1 MIVFAVL
8 LTAWLVSRRVK
19 VSPAR
24 QEQIGRRVEQ
34 RIQATVQAVQQ
45 EEVERNSGGWRPP
58 SGSAAAPTPNIAPRI
73 QATEVAP
80 PLQPSPVMPEPLQP
94 SPVTAEP
101 LQPSPVTA
109 ELPGEAARPAAL
121 HSAPQQLELPAELR
135 ARALELME
143 QNYEVGAVRLVCD
156 EMGVG
161 ILDAQKTVRTLA
173 GLPTL

>member
-1 MIVFAVL
+1 MIVFAVM

-34 RIQATVQAVQQ
+34 RIQATVQAMQQ

-58 SGSAAAPTPNIAPRI
+58 SGPEAAPTPNIAPRI

-80 PLQPSPVMPEPLQP
+80 PLQPSPV
-94 SPVTAEP
+94 TAE
-101 LQPSPVTA
+101 V
-109 ELPGEAARPAAL
+109 PGEAARPAAL
-121 HSAPQQLELPAELR
+121 HSAPQQLELSAELR
-135 ARALELME
+135 ARVLELME
-143 QNYEVGAVRLVCD
+143 QKYEVGAVRLVCD

-173 GLPTL
+173 GLPTTP

>member
-1 MIVFAVL
+1 MIVFAVM

-34 RIQATVQAVQQ
+34 RIQATVQAMQQ

-58 SGSAAAPTPNIAPRI
+58 SGPEAVPTPNIAPRI

-94 SPVTAEP
+94 FPVTAE
-101 LQPSPVTA
+101 V
-109 ELPGEAARPAAL
+109 PGEAARPAAL

-135 ARALELME
+135 ARVLELME

-173 GLPTL
+173 GLPTTP

>member
-1 MIVFAVL
+1 VIVFAVM

-34 RIQATVQAVQQ
+34 RIQATVQAMQQ

-58 SGSAAAPTPNIAPRI
+58 SGPEAAPTPNIAPRI

-94 SPVTAEP
+94 SPVTAE
-101 LQPSPVTA
+101 V
-109 ELPGEAARPAAL
+109 PGEAARPAAL

-135 ARALELME
+135 ARVLELME

-173 GLPTL
+173 GLPTTP